1 MTGQFSSTPVE
12 ALRIEAGFQSA
23 DCYARREATLAW
35 EKSIRLPQAHPRK
48 VATSSRVRHRLQ
60 RSSWRRQAKAQSD
73 ECGFSAHTALEM
85 PPPTSAPWEWK
96 APRWK
101 VHLSLEGGSSR
112 DAPEEERCADALST
126 IRTFGR
132 RRAIIYTDGSAE
144 GGVRSGGSAAIICND
159 DPDDP
164 RVLLRLQQTGPA
176 FTSSFETEVW
186 ALQLAVEWLR
196 VNGEAEDRFLICSD
210 SRSALSA
217 LAGSVGKPHSLV
229 VGLRAELDQ
238 VPSMVDLQWIPGHCG
253 LSGNEL
259 ADAEAGR
266 SARLDPGQVPRMA
279 PLSLE
284 SVRSAIS
291 SEIMDT
297 QPDPVR
303 RREVC
308 EVYQG
313 KRGSTQGLSRKEEVM
328 LSRMRSGQSKLLA
341 AFRAKVQGEDPVCPK
356 CNGSEETLVHFMQE
370 CPATEA
376 SRRRIFETFPPPLSV
391 LWTRPRE
398 SLRYCEE
405 SLQLLG
411 RPGPL

>member
-1 MTGQFSSTPVE
+1 M
-12 ALRIEAGFQSA
+12 EAGFQSA
-23 DCYARREATLAW
+23 DCYARRETALAW
-35 EKSIRLPQAHPRK
+35 EKSIRLPQAHSRK
-48 VATSSRVRHRLQ
+48 AVASSRVRHCLQ
-60 RSSWRRQAKAQSD
+60 RSSWRKKAAAQSD
-73 ECGFSAHTALEM
+73 ECGFSAHAALEM

-112 DAPEEERCADALST
+112 DAPVEDRVADALAT

-144 GGVRSGGSAAIICND
+144 GGVRSRGSAAIIYND
-159 DPDDP
+159 NADDP
-164 RVLLRLQQTGPA
+164 RVLLSLQQTGPA

-186 ALQLAVEWLR
+186 ALLLAVLWLR
-196 VNGEAEDRFLICSD
+196 ENGEAEDRFLICSD

-259 ADAEAGR
+259 ANAEAGR
-266 SARLDPGQVPRMA
+266 LARVDPGQAARLA

-284 SVRSAIS
+284 SVHSAIS
-291 SEIMDT
+291 TEIADI

-313 KRGSTQGLSRKEEVM
+313 RRGSTQGLSRKEEVM
-328 LSRMRSGQSKLLA
+328 LAQMRSGQSKLLA
-341 AFRAKVQGEDPVCPK
+341 AFRARVLGEDAMCPK

-391 LWTRPRE
+391 LWTRPKE
-398 SLRYCEE
+398 SLWYCEE
-405 SLQLLG
+405 FSRLLG
-411 RPGPL
+411 QPGPL